1 MKRVLSFLISLSFLF
16 SCNYS
21 EEISNKQVVVNYA
34 NIVYAN
40 YYDTFQNTLKLKEQ
54 IATFI
59 DAPSEDGLEKC
70 KEAWLIARQSYG
82 QTEAFRF
89 YGGPIDGE
97 NGPEGQLNAWPL
109 DEAYID
115 YVVSPNNDNLNII
128 NSPDQYPEITTDFI
142 ASMNEKGSETNVS
155 SGYHAIEFLLWGQDL
170 SEGPGAGERKY
181 TDYLETEQATAENAD
196 RRKIYL
202 LETANLLLIDLSSVL
217 QEWEPEQQNYR
228 VDFIE
233 NSGKSLEKI
242 VSGLGKLSKGEL
254 AGERMFVAYDLR
266 SKEDEHSCFSDNT
279 HNDIIVNAIGIQN
292 VYLGRYELYE
302 SDSTI
307 SGPGIYDLLKQKD
320 EALAEELKETISKGI
335 ASSRKIEAPFDQQ
348 IKSES
353 GRKQIA
359 QTISLFRKQGD
370 LLAASANQFGF
381 KFDPEAI

>member
-1 MKRVLSFLISLSFLF
+1 MKRTLSIVILVLFLF
-16 SCNYS
+16 SCS
-21 EEISNKQVVVNYA
+21 TKQEISKKEVVENYA

-40 YYDTFQNTLKLKEQ
+40 YLDAHEHALTLRREIKNFTENPSQNGFDR
-54 IATFI
+54 A
-59 DAPSEDGLEKC
+59 
-70 KEAWLIARQSYG
+70 KEAWLLARESYG

-115 YVVSPNNDNLNII
+115 YVASENNNANII
-128 NSPDQYPEITTDFI
+128 NSPETFPEITADFI

-170 SEGPGAGERKY
+170 SDGPEAGERKF
-181 TDYLETEQATAENAD
+181 TDYIDGEEATAKNAD
-196 RRKIYL
+196 RRKTYL
-202 LETANLLLIDLSSVL
+202 LETSNLLISDLKSVL
-217 QEWEPEQQNYR
+217 KEWEPNQQNYR
-228 VDFIE
+228 ATFIS
-233 NSGKSLEKI
+233 NPDQSIEKI

-279 HNDIIVNAIGIQN
+279 HRDIIANATGIQN
-292 VYLGRYELYE
+292 VYLGKYKTFRN
-302 SDSTI
+302 DSTI
-307 SGPGIYDLLKQKD
+307 SGPSIYDLVKQQE
-320 EALAEELKETISKGI
+320 EALAEELKQTIANGLAESK
-335 ASSRKIEAPFDQQ
+335 KIEAPFDQQ
-348 IKSES
+348 IKNEE

-359 QTISLFRKQGD
+359 KTISLFRKQGD
-370 LLAASANQFGF
+370 LLAASASKFGF